1 MRRVGHLL
9 VVFTGLLLLVGWAGG
24 QQFQFGGKGGGFGGG
39 GAQAD
44 PVTLIRNAAVIKELD
59 ITEEQTQKIPAALT
73 KALSGVLND
82 KQMKRLNQIVLQQKG
97 MNAFLDAGVQ
107 TTLKISDDQKTNIKS
122 ILEDSAKEIAEAAK
136 DAAAGGDF
144 KGLQEKMAALRKEA
158 TDKVTNVLSET
169 QRTTWKEMVGAEFK
183 MPAFGG
189 FGGGG
194 KGKFKKKDFNQ

>member
-9 VVFTGLLLLVGWAGG
+9 VVFSGLLLLVGLAGG

-39 GAQAD
+39 VQAD
-44 PVTLIRNAAVIKELD
+44 PVTLVRNAAVIKELD
-59 ITEEQTQKIPAALT
+59 ITEEQTQKIPAALA
-73 KALSGVLND
+73 KALGEVLND

-97 MNAFLDAGVQ
+97 MNAFLDPGVQ
-107 TTLKISDDQKTNIKS
+107 TALKISDDQKTNIKS
-122 ILEDSAKEIAEAAK
+122 ILEDSAKEIADAAK

-144 KGLQEKMAALRKEA
+144 KGLQEKTAALRKEA
-158 TDKVTNVLSET
+158 TDKVTKVLSEA

-189 FGGGG
+189 FGGAGG
-194 KGKFKKKDFNQ
+194 KGKFKKKDF